1 MATRSLAAFG
11 AAALVVASGHAA
23 VALPDDDSEAL
34 GEVLALDVAGL
45 DLAGLASTAS
55 GNPSS
60 PGPHHNPINADIL
73 GIGVNAPGLEI
84 PLFSEPGA
92 GGLIELGELGLLG
105 SYASSPSETE
115 STASAGVISDDGG
128 ISVTPGDDS
137 ISPASVNLTDLLAQL
152 GIDGL
157 TDEILDQAS
166 LELGAFASQA
176 EISGEDVE
184 SEYALADARLVLN
197 SPAVG
202 GVC

>member
-115 STASAGVISDDGG
+115 STASAGVISDGERG
-128 ISVTPGDDS
+128 C
-137 ISPASVNLTDLLAQL
+137 DLRRWR
-152 GIDGL
+152 
-157 TDEILDQAS
+157 DQ
-166 LELGAFASQA
+166 
-176 EISGEDVE
+176 
-184 SEYALADARLVLN
+184 RH
-197 SPAVG
+197 PR
-202 GVC
+202 